1 MKSYFGQMTSHL
13 NLFLIMKTTESS
25 SNQKIEEWVL
35 DFLSKPNSAF
45 DNLPPCP
52 YAKKAW
58 LDGNVEVKEF
68 VSFLEMRKDLRN
80 WDKEV
85 IIYLFQTTMLP
96 TCGELASLAQTF
108 NDQYPEFLFLEE
120 HPNLVEDVGGVI
132 VNQGELCMMI
142 VQKRKELEEARVELK
157 KTGYYDNWTP
167 DMKERIIDR

>member
-1 MKSYFGQMTSHL
+1 
-13 NLFLIMKTTESS
+13 MKTIESS
-25 SNQKIEEWVL
+25 SNQKIEDWIL
-35 DFLSKPNSAF
+35 DFLSKPNEVF

-52 YAKKAW
+52 FAKRAW

-68 VSFLEMRKDLRN
+68 VSFNDLRRDLRH

-85 IIYLFQTTMLP
+85 VIYLFQTNILP
-96 TCGELASLAQTF
+96 TCSDLEILSKSF

-120 HPNLVEDVGGVI
+120 TPDLIEDVGGVI

-142 VQKRKELEEARVELK
+142 VQKRKEVEEAREELK

-167 DMKERIIDR
+167 EMKERIIDR